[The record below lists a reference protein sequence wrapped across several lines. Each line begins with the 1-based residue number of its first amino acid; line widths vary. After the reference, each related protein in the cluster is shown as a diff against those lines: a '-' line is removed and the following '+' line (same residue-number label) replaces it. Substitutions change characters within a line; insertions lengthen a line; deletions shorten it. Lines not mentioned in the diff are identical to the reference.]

1 MTSIQKSA
9 QNQDH
14 DHDHDHADNK
24 TDDQSSK
31 APLI

>member
-9 QNQDH
+9 HNHDH

>member
-9 QNQDH
+9 HDHDH

-24 TDDQSSK
+24 TDDQSVK